1 MTKNNPEFVI
11 QKSPDDTDNY
21 YFEIVNACLYVPVA
35 QLTMSVFNELST
47 IMSRKHE
54 PRAVAIHFRRIEIR
68 CISLPHS
75 KQDYY
80 SSPMFS
86 ESDLPCKIILTF
98 VEAEAYLGSH
108 TKVISYFN

>member
-1 MTKNNPEFVI
+1 
-11 QKSPDDTDNY
+11 
-21 YFEIVNACLYVPVA
+21 
-35 QLTMSVFNELST
+35 
-47 IMSRKHE
+47 MSRKHE

-86 ESDLPCKIILTF
+86 ESDLPCKIIFTF
-98 VEAEAYLGSH
+98 VEAQAFLGDQE
-108 TKVISYFN
+108 IIL